1 MEKDSMDS
9 KEKKTLNER
18 LEISDYNGDSG
29 LLGHELSFDGLF
41 NAQEIDEVRKI
52 LGINQ
57 DEIGIVEIIRKMSK
71 SLAEDRTSDYQK
83 LGIDLHDHLTE
94 YFLKGEGYLG
104 YLERQKQKNNLD
116 RSNIGCTRSDIFII
130 YSIFLS

>member
-1 MEKDSMDS
+1 MVNLNLVLFCINVNHADKKYVQIVISRTNAHMEKDSMDS

-71 SLAEDRTSDYQK
+71 SLAENRTSDYQK
-83 LGIDLHDHLTE
+83 LGIDLHDHMTE
-94 YFLKGEGYLG
+94 YFLKGDG
-104 YLERQKQKNNLD
+104 
-116 RSNIGCTRSDIFII
+116 
-130 YSIFLS
+130 

>member
-41 NAQEIDEVRKI
+41 NAQEIDEDRKI

-94 YFLKGEGYLG
+94 YFLKGEG
-104 YLERQKQKNNLD
+104 
-116 RSNIGCTRSDIFII
+116 
-130 YSIFLS
+130 